1 MPVTSACPALYTP
14 IAEPAPKDLFSR
26 YDVDKCQKVF
36 YLAQTKLLRRRRVS
50 EFHHNSTIFNSD
62 RSRPAVSLPADSFSS
77 HPAGT
82 VDTHPMPL
90 YIQSVPM
97 GVTKIQSGQLW
108 KKNDSDEIYLV
119 TRLYNEAL
127 STFAMLRKSGAE
139 TEPQI
144 RVKVE
149 RSPAGQAL
157 PGFTPAQEDE
167 KF

>member
-1 MPVTSACPALYTP
+1 
-14 IAEPAPKDLFSR
+14 
-26 YDVDKCQKVF
+26 
-36 YLAQTKLLRRRRVS
+36 
-50 EFHHNSTIFNSD
+50 
-62 RSRPAVSLPADSFSS
+62 
-77 HPAGT
+77 
-82 VDTHPMPL
+82 
-90 YIQSVPM
+90 M

-108 KKNDSDEIYLV
+108 NKNDSDEIYLV

-149 RSPAGQAL
+149 RSSVGQAL

>member
-1 MPVTSACPALYTP
+1 
-14 IAEPAPKDLFSR
+14 
-26 YDVDKCQKVF
+26 
-36 YLAQTKLLRRRRVS
+36 
-50 EFHHNSTIFNSD
+50 
-62 RSRPAVSLPADSFSS
+62 
-77 HPAGT
+77 
-82 VDTHPMPL
+82 
-90 YIQSVPM
+90 M